1 MWRWKKKQSPAAA
14 ATRPAW
20 MNELEFEVPTSPDLH
35 VAGDEAWEKMMEPV
49 GVNVEA
55 GPFKLKAKMR
65 SWPMSPV
72 PLSVAGVVCLLGL
85 YVVGAPMWAML
96 TGMLTGMLLPF
107 AMAVAWSVL
116 RTRSYRG

>member
-1 MWRWKKKQSPAAA
+1 MSRRKKKQSPAVP

-20 MNELEFEVPTSPDLH
+20 MDELEFEMPTPHSDLH

-49 GVNVEA
+49 GVKVKA

-72 PLSVAGVVCLLGL
+72 PLSVAGVVMLLGL

-96 TGMLTGMLLPF
+96 TGTLIAMLLPF
-107 AMAVAWSVL
+107 AMAVAWAL
-116 RTRSYRG
+116 LQARYRG